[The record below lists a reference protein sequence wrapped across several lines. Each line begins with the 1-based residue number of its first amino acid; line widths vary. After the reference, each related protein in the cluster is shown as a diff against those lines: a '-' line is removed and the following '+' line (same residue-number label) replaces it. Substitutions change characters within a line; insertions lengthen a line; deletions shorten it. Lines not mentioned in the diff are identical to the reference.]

1 MISEKAAISLRS
13 PQSGILLL
21 GPVAVT
27 AADGQITGVPQLSLR
42 VLLATLATTS
52 SVVPVATLIDAIWQ
66 EDRSQRRV
74 RNLHTRVYELRRWL
88 AGTMTEARAPR
99 IVTQP
104 PGYQLTVA
112 DGELD
117 VTVFGRLAGRA
128 REALRSGDYS
138 GSAARYR
145 QALAL
150 WRGPAL
156 ADVTETAPRLRN
168 LAEQLEEQRL
178 TVLTERIAADLAG
191 GMDSEL
197 LGELTGLVQRYPFLE
212 RLRYQLMLSLYR
224 CGRQADAL
232 AVFQDARRA
241 LREELGIDPGPEL
254 TELHQRILMADAG
267 LTGRPAIRS
276 PVQVS
281 RPVPRQLP
289 PTMTRFAGRTYELD
303 ALDRLLEQA
312 EASRSALIVAI
323 TGGAGVG
330 KSALALRWAHEISDR
345 CPDGQLYVNLRGF
358 GPSAAPP
365 VRPMRAV
372 RGFLDALDVPPGRAP
387 ASLEDQVALYRSLVA
402 GKRMLMLLDNASQ
415 ADQVRP
421 LLPGGSGCVAVVTS
435 RNDLLGLAATD
446 DAWPLPLDVFSAAEA
461 EELLR
466 LRRPAE
472 YADGASTAAT
482 ELIELCARLPLALA
496 IVLARADAH
505 PGQSLVSLAGEL
517 RAESTRLDALDLGEE
532 SVSVRTA
539 FSWSGRN
546 LSESAR
552 LMFQLLPAHP
562 GPDIDVSAA
571 ASLADITAA
580 RARAAL
586 AELTTAGLLTE
597 TAHGRYGCHE
607 LLRLY
612 AAELRIRDS

>member
-1 MISEKAAISLRS
+1 M
-13 PQSGILLL
+13 
-21 GPVAVT
+21 
-27 AADGQITGVPQLSLR
+27 
-42 VLLATLATTS
+42 LLATLATTN
-52 SVVPVATLIDAIWQ
+52 SVVPVATLIDALWQ
-66 EDRSQRRV
+66 EERSQRRV

-112 DGELD
+112 DGDLD
-117 VTVFGRLAGRA
+117 VTVFGRLAGQA
-128 REALRSGDYS
+128 RDALRSGDYS

-191 GMDSEL
+191 GMDAEL

-232 AVFQDARRA
+232 AAFQDARRA
-241 LREELGIDPGPEL
+241 LREELGLDPGPEL

-267 LTGRPAIRS
+267 LTDRPAVRS
-276 PVQVS
+276 PGPAL

-289 PTMTRFAGRTYELD
+289 PTITRFAGRNFELY
-303 ALDRLLEQA
+303 ALDRMLEQA
-312 EASRSALIVAI
+312 EASRNVLIVAI

-330 KSALALRWAHEISDR
+330 KSTLALRWAHEISGR
-345 CPDGQLYVNLRGF
+345 FPDGQLYVNLRGF

-365 VRPMRAV
+365 IRPMRAV
-372 RGFLDALDVPPGRAP
+372 RSFLDALDVPPERVP
-387 ASLEDQVALYRSLVA
+387 AGLEAQVALYRSLVA
-402 GKRMLMLLDNASQ
+402 GKRILMLLDNASQ
-415 ADQVRP
+415 ADQIRP

-435 RNDLLGLAATD
+435 RNDLLGLAASD
-446 DAWPLPLDVFSAAEA
+446 DAWPLPLDVFSAADA
-461 EELLR
+461 GELLR

-472 YADGASTAAT
+472 SAAGAWAAT

-496 IVLARADAH
+496 IALARADAH
-505 PGQSLVSLAGEL
+505 PDQSLASLVGEL
-517 RAESTRLDALDLGEE
+517 RAD
-532 SVSVRTA
+532 
-539 FSWSGRN
+539 SGR
-546 LSESAR
+546 LERPERRRRKRQRAVR
-552 LMFQLLPAHP
+552 LQLVLPEAIRA
-562 GPDIDVSAA
+562 GRADVP
-571 ASLADITAA
+571 AA
-580 RARAAL
+580 REPPGARHRR
-586 AELTTAGLLTE
+586 TR
-597 TAHGRYGCHE
+597 GREPG
-607 LLRLY
+607 RFPG
-612 AAELRIRDS
+612 R